1 MNILEGQ
8 KLIKLKEFAKA
19 LTFFLDLK
27 NKNTNSTI
35 IYFYLGLIYFE
46 FNKFN
51 KSIFYYNKFLK
62 KTKI

>member
-27 NKNTNSTI
+27 K
-35 IYFYLGLIYFE
+35 YLEEDLGLVQKY
-46 FNKFN
+46 
-51 KSIFYYNKFLK
+51 
-62 KTKI
+62 